1 MKTRIL
7 FILFVAALFVGCT
20 KQQNQNTS
28 EKFVVDDL
36 GNKIVLNDIPAK
48 VVSLAPNITEMI
60 YKLGCGNLLVGNT
73 TFCDYPEEAKKVTK
87 VGDMLSVD
95 FEKLI
100 SLKPDLVFVSVEGNK
115 KEIYDKMISLG
126 FKVFVSNPR
135 NYDGI
140 KKTYL
145 DVAGILGKRDLAL
158 KETGLWDKELDKIRN
173 GAAGFAG
180 KKVLFLIEIK
190 PIMAAGTSTF
200 LNEYIRVLNLKNVSE
215 GVQIN
220 YPVMNREEIIRL
232 NPDIIVYPDDGM
244 TSLESFKK
252 SYPEWN
258 NINAVKNNVIV
269 FADRNLYFRPGPR
282 FIEALESFCTNLH
295 LLVK

>member
-1 MKTRIL
+1 M
-7 FILFVAALFVGCT
+7 FISCS
-20 KQQNQNTS
+20 KQKNQDAV

-36 GNKIVLNDIPAK
+36 GNKIVLNEIPRR

-60 YKLGCGNLLVGNT
+60 YKLGCGNTLAGNT
-73 TFCDYPEEAKKVTK
+73 TFCDYPEEAKKVAK
-87 VGDMLSVD
+87 VGDMLTVD

-100 SLKPDLVFVSVEGNK
+100 SIKPDLIFVTVEGNK
-115 KEIYDKMISLG
+115 KEIYDKMVSLG

-135 NYDGI
+135 NYGGI

-145 DVAGILGKRDLAL
+145 DVAGIFGKRDLAL
-158 KETGLWDKELDKIRN
+158 KETGLWDAELYKFQN
-173 GAAGFAG
+173 AGAKLSG

-200 LNEYIRVLNLKNVSE
+200 LNEYIRVLNLKNVTE
-215 GVQIN
+215 GVKIN

-232 NPDIIVYPDDGM
+232 NPDVIVYPDDGI
-244 TSLESFKK
+244 TNLESFKK
-252 SYPEWN
+252 SYPEWK
-258 NINAVKNNVIV
+258 NISAIKNGLVV

-282 FIEALESFCTNLH
+282 FIQALCNFYSGLNHAGL
-295 LLVK
+295 K